1 MFIRELISNANDAL
15 EKRRCVELTQE
26 AGTSEDLAFE
36 IRITT
41 NEAENKIIFEDTGI
55 GMNREE
61 LIDLLGTIAKSG
73 SKEFRNQN
81 LESQTA
87 ESIIGQFGGNIS
99 SSNAFILFLSWV
111 LFCIY
116 GR

>member
-15 EKRRCVELTQE
+15 EKRRCIELSQE
-26 AGTSEDLAFE
+26 AGTSSDVPYE
-36 IRITT
+36 IRVTT
-41 NEAENKIIFEDTGI
+41 DEAANKIVFEDTGI

-81 LESQTA
+81 IDSQTA
-87 ESIIGQFGGNIS
+87 ESIIGQFGGGSLIC
-99 SSNAFILFLSWV
+99 FFLKDDLYS
-111 LFCIY
+111 
-116 GR
+116 